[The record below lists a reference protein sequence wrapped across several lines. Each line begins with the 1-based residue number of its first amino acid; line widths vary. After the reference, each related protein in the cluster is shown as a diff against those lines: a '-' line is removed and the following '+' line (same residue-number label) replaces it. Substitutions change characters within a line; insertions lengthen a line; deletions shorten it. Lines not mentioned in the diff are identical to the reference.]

1 MSRSREERAGEVLRV
16 AELAAR
22 NLILDLDD
30 ADDPNVDGV
39 VNAYDSFTAKV
50 RYLRERAAAGWTL
63 QFQRVLDTSHS
74 MRIETLPAVADKD
87 QRRCRLGRCM
97 ACGRNEQNC
106 RYVIDLAG
114 CEECDDYDS
123 EEWAK
128 QSISNVTE
136 SYSKFADAYE
146 ESISDQ
152 AVKKALRKKSLV
164 ASDKGAFVVG
174 ATCLRKAKLRFAI
187 SNLML
192 ELCYDAEREMES
204 LTEAG
209 QTAFRAD
216 TFYTLSEER
225 AEELVA
231 RQDTIN
237 LAVADEKRK
246 LPDLAMDL
254 SFWSMIDK
262 VRRNASGG
270 DEHTLNALLRSRAVD
285 HLEMWTPE
293 LDSPSPSEDG
303 DQEYWD
309 DDLEWSECGDEE
321 NDETLGDPR
330 HQEKSAS
337 KGPRLPTRYR
347 RNCIS
352 DDSDDEAVD
361 SRDEPQILTRA
372 KRAAMR
378 CDAQKSKPDGNTKH
392 QRKRAKS
399 IPASEDEED
408 EEEGE
413 CGEGANEEEEEGSPA
428 EGGALPAS
436 SQTRPSPRSV
446 PPSASKIAGIQR
458 RDGVLPARRL
468 VARQLMNLQLRLC
481 DEGRH
486 ADAALVG
493 HGVLTIEDL
502 LCRVD
507 ELSHTI

>member
-1 MSRSREERAGEVLRV
+1 MSRSREERAEEVLRV

-22 NLILDLDD
+22 NLVMDLDD

-39 VNAYDSFTAKV
+39 LNAYDSFTAKV
-50 RYLRERAAAGWTL
+50 RYLRERAAAGWTR

-74 MRIETLPAVADKD
+74 MRIETLPAIADKD
-87 QRRCRLGRCM
+87 QRRCRIGRCM

-106 RYVIDLAG
+106 RYLVDLAG

-123 EEWAK
+123 DAWAK

-152 AVKKALRKKSLV
+152 AVKKALRKKSL
-164 ASDKGAFVVG
+164 APSDKGAFVVG

-192 ELCYDAEREMES
+192 ELCYDSEREMES

-209 QTAFRAD
+209 QTEFSTD
-216 TFYTLSEER
+216 TFYTLSGEG
-225 AEELVA
+225 AGDLVS
-231 RQDTIN
+231 RQDMIE

-270 DEHTLNALLRSRAVD
+270 DEQTLNALLRSRAAD
-285 HLEMWTPE
+285 HLEMWAE
-293 LDSPSPSEDG
+293 LDSPSPSEYG
-303 DQEYWD
+303 DEQEWN

-321 NDETLGDPR
+321 DDEELDYPR
-330 HQEKSAS
+330 HQEKSTS
-337 KGPRLPTRYR
+337 KGARLPIRHR

-352 DDSDDEAVD
+352 DDSDGEAVELQ
-361 SRDEPQILTRA
+361 DEPQMLTRG
-372 KRAAMR
+372 KKAAMR
-378 CDAQKSKPDGNTKH
+378 CDAQKSKPNGDTQR
-392 QRKRAKS
+392 QRKRARS
-399 IPASEDEED
+399 IPASEDEEE

-413 CGEGANEEEEEGSPA
+413 EEEGANEEEEEASA
-428 EGGALPAS
+428 AQGGVTS
-436 SQTRPSPRSV
+436 SHARPSPRSL
-446 PPSASKIAGIQR
+446 PQSASAIAGIQR
-458 RDGVLPARRL
+458 RDGALPARRV
-468 VARQLMNLQLRLC
+468 VARQLMTLQIRLC

-493 HGVLTIEDL
+493 QGILTIEDL
-502 LCRVD
+502 LCRVE

>member
-30 ADDPNVDGV
+30 ADDPNVDEV
-39 VNAYDSFTAKV
+39 LNAYDSFTAKV
-50 RYLRERAAAGWTL
+50 RYLRERAAAGWTR

-74 MRIETLPAVADKD
+74 MRIETLPTIYDKE
-87 QRRCRLGRCM
+87 QRRFRLGRCM

-106 RYVIDLAG
+106 RYLIDLAG

-123 EEWAK
+123 DEWAR
-128 QSISNVTE
+128 QSLSKITE

-152 AVKKALRKKSLV
+152 AVKKALRKKSLSP
-164 ASDKGAFVVG
+164 SDKGTFVVG

-187 SNLML
+187 SNLMM

-209 QTAFRAD
+209 QTAFSAD

-225 AEELVA
+225 TEELVA

-254 SFWSMIDK
+254 SFWSTIDK

-285 HLEMWTPE
+285 HLEMWAE
-293 LDSPSPSEDG
+293 RGSPSPSEDG
-303 DQEYWD
+303 NEEDWN
-309 DDLEWSECGDEE
+309 DDLEGSEHGDEE
-321 NDETLGDPR
+321 DDEKLGDSR
-330 HQEKSAS
+330 HQKQSAS
-337 KGPRLPTRYR
+337 KGSMLPIRSR
-347 RNCIS
+347 RNCIA
-352 DDSDDEAVD
+352 DSDDEAVD
-361 SRDEPQILTRA
+361 SQDEPQMLTRA
-372 KRAAMR
+372 KRAARR
-378 CDAQKSKPDGNTKH
+378 CDAQESKPDGGAQH

-399 IPASEDEED
+399 IPASEDEE
-408 EEEGE
+408 EEEKEGE
-413 CGEGANEEEEEGSPA
+413 EEEGANEEEEEASAAQGGST
-428 EGGALPAS
+428 S
-436 SQTRPSPRSV
+436 SHARPSPRSLPQSV
-446 PPSASKIAGIQR
+446 SAIAGIQR
-458 RDGVLPARRL
+458 RDGALPARRV

-493 HGVLTIEDL
+493 HGILTIEDL
-502 LCRVD
+502 LCRVE